1 MVQCR
6 VDTARACGI
15 LASGPNP
22 QRPIMER
29 LACALGLGPRRGGL
43 GGPPGTDSAQA
54 RFSPFFF
61 FFSFLFIPS
70 LSSRFKFECEFSF
83 KPCTNLLSNNIME
96 WKIQILEIYLYY
108 LYFSYHFS
116 SYFQTLIFNLGFN
129 PISSFFIYYYY
140 FYLMHKHKTPTRC
153 TLFYFRIICLD

>member
-22 QRPIMER
+22 QRPIMKR

-54 RFSPFFF
+54 RFSL
-61 FFSFLFIPS
+61 FFSFFPFYLFLPS
-70 LSSRFKFECEFSF
+70 LLGLNLNVNLVSNLVQICYQIILWNEKYKF
-83 KPCTNLLSNNIME
+83 
-96 WKIQILEIYLYY
+96 
-108 LYFSYHFS
+108 
-116 SYFQTLIFNLGFN
+116 
-129 PISSFFIYYYY
+129 
-140 FYLMHKHKTPTRC
+140 
-153 TLFYFRIICLD
+153 